1 MKKIVA
7 LLLAVLMCFS
17 LCGCGKSE
25 AVKNVESM
33 IDAIGEV
40 MLDSEAVIVA
50 AEESYNALSEEEQ
63 SKVENYAV
71 LTSAR
76 EQLDIAKHEALEIS
90 FAGEW
95 VSELK
100 GEMALVLN
108 ADNTLTI
115 DGVNGTWELNEEE
128 TALIIEAAGMK
139 FEFSIIEEDSI
150 QKLSGLAIGAECLVA
165 QEDYQEAFDKK
176 FVAVELNGENVRDY
190 LGDPV
195 HAGYLLD
202 NWGEEDKSTP
212 IYLLTSK
219 VYENGLVYIGCT
231 DDFAVEIIFDDNF
244 QGDVA
249 ESISQNPFTA
259 IQAISFSDQIPAWYK
274 YPVSIG
280 DRAAGTL
287 YYVREEYVAKNY
299 ADENNW
305 ANVQLTSGS
314 TYSTGW
320 LDNTSFSY
328 NDYMR

>member
-7 LLLAVLMCFS
+7 LLLAVVMCFS

-33 IDAIGEV
+33 IDVIGEV

-63 SKVENYAV
+63 SNVENYAV

-76 EQLDIAKHEALEIS
+76 EQLDIAKHEALESS

-95 VSELK
+95 VFELK
-100 GEMALVLN
+100 GEVAVALN

-115 DGVNGTWELNEEE
+115 DGFNGTWELNEEE
-128 TALIIEAAGMK
+128 TALIMEAAGMK
-139 FEFSIIEEDSI
+139 FELNIIEEDSI

-176 FVAVELNGENVRDY
+176 FVAVELNGENVKDY
-190 LGDPV
+190 LGNPV

-219 VYENGLVYIGCT
+219 VYESGLVYVACT
-231 DDFAVEIIFDDNF
+231 DNFAVEIIFNNSY

-249 ESISQNPFTA
+249 ESISGNPFTA
-259 IQAISFSDQIPAWYK
+259 IWAYASPDGYY